1 MGSCKK
7 KPGHLRSKASP
18 RKNLEQHNA
27 SREHLQWPQ
36 QWPCF
41 MVYAGGQ
48 ALSFYRPWLLP
59 TRMCH
64 PPKPAFVTPCA
75 ILWCMQGVNTCHFID
90 PGFCQPACVAPK
102 TRICHPLCHFMV
114 YAGGQHLSFY
124 RPWLLPTRMCRPQNP
139 HLSPFVPFCRS
150 CRESDPRFRQS
161 KHAFEAIH
169 VACLVAQFIYV
180 HMKPAG
186 VSHGLMQKEARAPQK
201 QSKPEE
207 KLRAA

>member
-1 MGSCKK
+1 MSGCTV
-7 KPGHLRSKASP
+7 HLCSYETSRGFTWAHAKRSQRHLGSKASP

-59 TRMCH
+59 THMCH

-90 PGFCQPACVAPK
+90 PGFCQPACVAPI

-124 RPWLLPTRMCRPQNP
+124 RPWLLLTRICHPQNP
-139 HLSPFVPFCRS
+139 HVSPPVLFYRS
-150 CRESDPRFRQS
+150 CRESDPSFCQS
-161 KHAFEAIH
+161 RHA
-169 VACLVAQFIYV
+169 L
-180 HMKPAG
+180 
-186 VSHGLMQKEARAPQK
+186 K
-201 QSKPEE
+201 QSMW
-207 KLRAA
+207 LVWLHSSFMFI